1 MFVLMLILKW
11 CISHVSKL
19 RLGIQFCC
27 IILNGFLFANAY
39 SYFVLSGRQ
48 WTRRHWTV
56 HSLLDGP
63 QFPVSLFNIADEL
76 VYRFKGFNMPN
87 TYKKK
92 TERTFNPES
101 MKLAVQEILSNN
113 ASIRKT
119 SLRYQVTKSR
129 LALYV
134 KRAKEVGLDQ
144 MQLTAQTSI
153 KVKFNLA

>member
-1 MFVLMLILKW
+1 
-11 CISHVSKL
+11 
-19 RLGIQFCC
+19 
-27 IILNGFLFANAY
+27 
-39 SYFVLSGRQ
+39 
-48 WTRRHWTV
+48 
-56 HSLLDGP
+56 
-63 QFPVSLFNIADEL
+63 
-76 VYRFKGFNMPN
+76 MPN

-134 KRAKEVGLDQ
+134 KIAKEVGLDQ

-153 KVKFNLA
+153 KVKN